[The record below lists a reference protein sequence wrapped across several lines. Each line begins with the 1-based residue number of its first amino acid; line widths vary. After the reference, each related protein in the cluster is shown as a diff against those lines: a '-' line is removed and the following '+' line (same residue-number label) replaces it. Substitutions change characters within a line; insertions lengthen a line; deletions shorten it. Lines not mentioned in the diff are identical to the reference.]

1 MIMKTREM
9 EIHELKLNNYFEFKN
24 VIDSLH
30 NRKNYYPVVCT
41 KVALSLIPYYKFLHS
56 LTIWLNQDPKFR
68 SSWLHLALIDP
79 HFDFL

>member
-9 EIHELKLNNYFEFKN
+9 EIQELKLNNYFEFQN

-30 NRKNYYPVVCT
+30 NRKNYPVVCR
-41 KVALSLIPYYKFLHS
+41 KVALSLIPYNKFLHS
-56 LTIWLNQDPKFR
+56 LTIWLNQDPGFI